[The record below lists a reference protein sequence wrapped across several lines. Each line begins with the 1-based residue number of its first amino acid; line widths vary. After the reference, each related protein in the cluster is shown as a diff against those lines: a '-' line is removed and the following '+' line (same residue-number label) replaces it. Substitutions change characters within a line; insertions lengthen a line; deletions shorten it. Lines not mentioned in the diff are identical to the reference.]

1 MSDGRATGR
10 NREAAD
16 TPSSGVSQGV
26 SAVAGLVA
34 LLAGL
39 LTVTVVVGLAVG
51 FLAQQSGQG
60 PSIAAIA
67 TTAIGVVG
75 SIVAAYFGVRVAAQG
90 RDRAD
95 DARAS
100 TEAARSDRL
109 KVEELTA
116 QVDPEQARIALD
128 RAEERAGENNAEL

>member
-1 MSDGRATGR
+1 MAEQS
-10 NREAAD
+10 REPPD
-16 TPSSGVSQGV
+16 PGSSGGSGGV
-26 SAVAGLVA
+26 SSVAGLIAV
-34 LLAGL
+34 LAGL
-39 LTVTVVVGLAVG
+39 LTVTVVAGLAVG
-51 FLAQQSGQG
+51 FLAQQPGQG

-90 RDRAD
+90 RDRAE

-100 TEAARSDRL
+100 TEAAGRSDRL

-116 QVDPEQARIALD
+116 QLDPEQARVALG
-128 RAEERAGENNAEL
+128 RAEERAADINPEC